1 MDADDAA
8 QTSGEWFT
16 LNIIWIDWS
25 VGKNLV
31 EDGRLNEGEF
41 LCALHLAC
49 KRSKE
54 VGSKPE
60 QLAPLSKSRL
70 SHPHFSDFRWY
81 SNCEIDE
88 SQCILYQIFL
98 ITSDTHAQWFLLVDM
113 ARWTGLD
120 GWFQNP
126 WISTDVQLYFD
137 LKAYPTRH
145 PRSKLFVGNALIPI
159 SQRQLLKFVEGEAW
173 NCKWLETLT
182 KCVMVEYEGVTTMFT
197 THWLHTLTMNEH
209 NGYASRSAP
218 NPWQIAEADGQ
229 QGLPCMQSL

>member
-54 VGSKPE
+54 VGSNPE
-60 QLAPLSKSRL
+60 QVAPLSKSRL

-126 WISTDVQLYFD
+126 NLIAGWWKLGVPLWLRKPPIHYPEKCGYF
-137 LKAYPTRH
+137 
-145 PRSKLFVGNALIPI
+145 G
-159 SQRQLLKFVEGEAW
+159 LLLVIAARPM
-173 NCKWLETLT
+173 
-182 KCVMVEYEGVTTMFT
+182 KC
-197 THWLHTLTMNEH
+197 
-209 NGYASRSAP
+209 
-218 NPWQIAEADGQ
+218 
-229 QGLPCMQSL
+229 LPCSRRVVELPHLRT